1 MEKLPKYFVI
11 KRDGSNPLWRKYIDW
26 INKEY
31 KQLWG
36 GIVINYYGYDGSEY
50 NGGTDC
56 HNDLSSFKNNPTLI
70 TLEEWDEC
78 VNGVK
83 QKEPQGYFTYQN
95 WTL

>member
-1 MEKLPKYFVI
+1 MKKLPKYFVI

-50 NGGTDC
+50 YGGTDC
-56 HNDLSSFKNNPTLI
+56 HNDLSSFKNNQTLI